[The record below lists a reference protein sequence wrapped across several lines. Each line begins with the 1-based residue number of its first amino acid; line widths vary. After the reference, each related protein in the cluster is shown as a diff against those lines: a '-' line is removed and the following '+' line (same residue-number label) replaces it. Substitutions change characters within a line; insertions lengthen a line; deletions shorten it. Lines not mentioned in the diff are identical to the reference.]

1 MGLDPCAFLTQW
13 NVRTD
18 KSGIK
23 YLDMMLTQRSQDF
36 LTANNWNVCQ
46 YAALLI
52 FIAKAT
58 GYKPGKLIHQIGDCH
73 IYDRHVPLIEKLI
86 EAEAKDVCP
95 KLKIN
100 NPTKNFYDF
109 KVEDFEIEGY
119 DYNKDIKLGKIP
131 VAI

>member
-1 MGLDPCAFLTQW
+1 MGLEPCAFLTQW

-18 KSGIK
+18 KSGTK

-58 GYKPGKLIHQIGDCH
+58 GYTPGKLIHQIGDCH
-73 IYDRHVPLIEKLI
+73 IYDRHIDMIKEMIIREPY
-86 EAEAKDVCP
+86 EAP
-95 KLKIN
+95 KYELSCNKEE
-100 NPTKNFYDF
+100 PSFYDF
-109 KVEDFEIEGY
+109 TES
-119 DYNKDIKLGKIP
+119 DIKLIDYKHHDQIKNIP
-131 VAI
+131 VAE